1 MANTT
6 LPTLIS
12 LLTDNLTGNITG
24 ADLQTIT
31 TALWNNA
38 IITGASNGNIPVF
51 GTDVYLNTGTI
62 TDSGF
67 NAATMPLSNAS
78 INALST
84 KVTTPAGGGNG
95 DVLTKNGSLA
105 SWTTLTKTHVGLP
118 NVDNTSDSSKPVS
131 ISQQAAL
138 DLKQDLVYIT
148 SNTALNV
155 KTYTLGEATDTD
167 IIIET
172 DANIDITYNNTI
184 KFDNSAEF
192 EAPIFIDDVAAG
204 TAALKEGKL
213 FYNSTTKQLKYSD
226 GTSWISSAAATAAS
240 TSYSNVLSGTIA
252 VNVQDAIDEVI
263 LGGITI
269 GEAGFIFKEDTGGT
283 PIGKV
288 YADATYFYVSTDTG
302 EGGLRLR
309 KGTMGTY
316 EASIRVAGTTSGSA
330 SVIEYNQNLTT
341 PTGYIRGT
349 TQAAATPTNVMTWDN
364 TGVTF
369 PTNVTFS
376 TQPSGLT
383 MPIPYGYLSG
393 LTMSNSLTFP
403 NTDIE
408 IGVGS
413 CVDSTGSSFMTI
425 NPIYTIEF
433 DKVIGV
439 DNGGRPSAITLTAST
454 WYHVLVCAKTDG
466 SNPVGVFDTSITATN
481 ALADLAVIDPLY
493 TIFRRIGSVYIDG
506 SSNIKQFWQNGDEF
520 RWKNPIQSHSGAI
533 TNAAGG
539 TTVTT
544 LCPTGVSSN
553 AKLIVEKI
561 FDNQGTTFLT
571 YCPYLDEPTVG
582 AVNSGNMYHV
592 GGIIGDDIGG
602 TAEISVFTNT
612 TSQVKC
618 KANITGVTGIVITLG
633 WCESRGKN

>member
-6 LPTLIS
+6 LPTLIA

-192 EAPIFIDDVAAG
+192 EAPIFIDDIAAG
-204 TAALKEGKL
+204 NAALKEGKL

-269 GEAGFIFKEDTGGT
+269 GEAGFIFKEDTGST
-283 PIGKV
+283 PIGTV

-330 SVIEYNQNLTT
+330 SVIEYNQNLVT

-349 TQAAATPTNVMTWDN
+349 TQAAATPTNVMIWDN

-466 SNPVGVFDTSITATN
+466 SDPVGVYDTSITATN
-481 ALADLAVIDPLY
+481 ALADLAVINPLY

-520 RWKNPIQSHSGAI
+520 RWKTPIQSHSGAI

-539 TTVTT
+539 TNVTT

-582 AVNSGNMYHV
+582 AVNSGSMYHV